1 MGKSNSSAP
10 AAPDPYATA
19 AAQASANSAAVR
31 ESALMN
37 QIGQNTPY
45 GNLFYSGEIGSP
57 DRAVNTTLAPAQQ
70 AMLDQQNAASLQ
82 YGEIANKQLGAVA
95 DQFSSPADFS
105 SLGGV
110 PQAGQEAWQNSYDA
124 LVARNQPRAD
134 RQLSAMQTQLSNQGL
149 DAGSAAYGTAMEDY
163 NRGQNDFGL
172 AAQQAAMGQQAQQ
185 YGLDSAAYSQGL
197 GALMAERNQPL
208 NELAAL
214 ASGQQIQNPAFQG
227 QSNYNVGAAPIAD
240 SIYGNY
246 QGQMNAYNR
255 DQAGDAAE
263 RQGIYSLLGS
273 GAGAFGAINPFGWG
287 T

>member
-172 AAQQAAMGQQAQQ
+172 AAQQAAMGQQTQQ
-185 YGLDSAAYSQGL
+185 YNLDSAAYAQGL
-197 GALMAERNQPL
+197 GSLMTERNQPL

-240 SIYGNY
+240 AIYGNY
-246 QGQMNAYNR
+246 QGQTNAYNQN
-255 DQAGDAAE
+255 QASDAAQ